1 MPGLRYATTS
11 SRILGI
17 QNALE
22 PSKNFDN
29 EKSNSSTIYKDFVR
43 KGFQLIFPFH
53 ATLPM
58 PLISSLHLVLNKC
71 SVHEN

>member
-1 MPGLRYATTS
+1 MPGLRYAATS

-17 QNALE
+17 QNPLE

-29 EKSNSSTIYKDFVR
+29 EKSNSSTFYKDFVR

-71 SVHEN
+71 SVREN